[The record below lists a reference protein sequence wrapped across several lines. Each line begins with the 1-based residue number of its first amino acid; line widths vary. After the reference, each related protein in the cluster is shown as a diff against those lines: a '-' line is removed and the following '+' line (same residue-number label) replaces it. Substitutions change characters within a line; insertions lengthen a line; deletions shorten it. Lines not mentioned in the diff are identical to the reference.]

1 MPFLRPTSSTR
12 GAALFGGLAL
22 GLTAAWNI
30 ANVGP
35 AAGVLAKTYD
45 VRLGA
50 VGFLTTALFLT
61 HFGVQ
66 IPGGRLIDRLGARRV
81 GFGALAAI
89 VAGNAIAL
97 AAASFP
103 LALIGRLVAGF
114 GTGTGFVAG
123 SDYVRAASGSPTA
136 QGVYGG
142 ASVGGGGLAVA
153 IVALL
158 TPSLGWRAP
167 YVSALALVP
176 LGLALALA
184 PADAPRPPRAE
195 GGVGDVVRDRR
206 LYPLAAVHT
215 ASFGFS
221 VILGNWVVPL
231 LTHDGYSRRE
241 AGLVG
246 ALTLLG
252 GLLTRP
258 VGGIAMQRSPHATPL
273 LVGGS
278 MVAGAVGT
286 IVVAAPVS
294 LPLRLAASALVGL
307 AAGIPFAAA
316 FTGAAA
322 RRPDTP
328 AAAVGLVNSSATLA
342 IVAGAPLVGFA
353 FALPGHG
360 RIGFAVIAA
369 LWAAAALAAVPPRLT
384 PRPVRG

>member
-1 MPFLRPTSSTR
+1 MSIR
-12 GAALFGGLAL
+12 GTALSGGLAL

-35 AAGVLAKTYD
+35 AARVLADAYG
-45 VRLGA
+45 VRLGT

-61 HFGVQ
+61 HFAVQ
-66 IPGGRLIDRLGARRV
+66 IPGGRIIDRVGARRV
-81 GFGALAAI
+81 GFAALAAI
-89 VAGNAIAL
+89 TVGNTIAL
-97 AAASFP
+97 ATASFP
-103 LALIGRLVAGF
+103 LALVGRLVAGV
-114 GTGTGFVAG
+114 GTGTGFIAG
-123 SDYVRAASGSPTA
+123 SDYTRVASGSATA
-136 QGVYGG
+136 QGIYGG

-153 IVALL
+153 IVPLL

-195 GGVGDVVRDRR
+195 RGLGDVVRDRR

-221 VILGNWVVPL
+221 VILGNWIVPL
-231 LTHDGYSRRE
+231 LTHDGYSRRI
-241 AGLVG
+241 AGVVG
-246 ALTLLG
+246 AFTLLG

-258 VGGIAMQRSPHATPL
+258 LGGVAIQRSSHATPL

-278 MVAGAVGT
+278 MLAGAVGT
-286 IVVAAPVS
+286 LLVAAPVA
-294 LPLRLAASALVGL
+294 LPLRLAASAVVGL

-328 AAAVGLVNSSATLA
+328 AAAVGLVNSSATLT
-342 IVAGAPLVGFA
+342 IVAGAPLVGFG

-369 LWAAAALAAVPPRLT
+369 LWATAALAAVPPRLT
-384 PRPVRG
+384 PGPSRG

>member
-1 MPFLRPTSSTR
+1 MVRPLRRALSTR
-12 GAALFGGLAL
+12 GTALSGGLAL

-35 AAGVLAKTYD
+35 AARVLADAYG
-45 VRLGA
+45 VRLGT

-61 HFGVQ
+61 HFAVQ
-66 IPGGRLIDRLGARRV
+66 IPGGRIIDRVGARRV
-81 GFGALAAI
+81 GFAALAAI
-89 VAGNAIAL
+89 AVGNAIAL
-97 AAASFP
+97 TTASFP
-103 LALIGRLVAGF
+103 LALFGRLVAGI

-123 SDYVRAASGSPTA
+123 SDYTRVASGSPIA
-136 QGVYGG
+136 QGIYGG

-153 IVALL
+153 IVPLL

-167 YVSALALVP
+167 YVSALAFVP

-184 PADAPRPPRAE
+184 PADAPRPPRT
-195 GGVGDVVRDRR
+195 GGGLGDVVRDRR

-221 VILGNWVVPL
+221 VVLGNWVVPL
-231 LTHDGYSRRE
+231 LTHDGYGRRA
-241 AGLVG
+241 AGTVG

-258 VGGIAMQRSPHATPL
+258 LGGAVMAHRPRATPRV
-273 LVGGS
+273 VGAS
-278 MVAGAVGT
+278 MIAGATGT
-286 IVVAAPVS
+286 ILLA
-294 LPLRLAASALVGL
+294 LPLPLAVRIAGSAVAGL

-316 FTGAAA
+316 FAGAGAVRA
-322 RRPDTP
+322 DAP
-328 AAAVGLVNSSATLA
+328 AAAVGLVNSSATLT

-360 RIGFAVIAA
+360 RIGFALVAA
-369 LWAAAALAAVPPRLT
+369 LWAAATAAAARLPR
-384 PRPVRG
+384 